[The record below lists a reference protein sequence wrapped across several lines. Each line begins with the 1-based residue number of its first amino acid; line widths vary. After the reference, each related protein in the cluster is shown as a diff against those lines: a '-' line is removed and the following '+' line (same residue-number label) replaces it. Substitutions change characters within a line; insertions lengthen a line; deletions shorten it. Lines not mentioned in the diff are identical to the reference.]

1 MNYKKFKN
9 SVHPTKDQMSG
20 FLEGKDDK
28 PISMINLLKYKEK
41 AEYED
46 KFGDPTSGEVPEEI
60 GSSAVN
66 KWLFNTDTVDKVLD
80 HLMTNGIKVEGGDK
94 LGKTIIFA
102 KNHDHA
108 IFIEERFNKNYPE
121 YGGHFLR
128 VIDNYESKAQDLLE
142 RF

>member
-46 KFGDPTSGEVPEEI
+46 GRETDLTGEEAYAI
-60 GSSAVN
+60 YG
-66 KWLFNTDTVDKVLD
+66 KDLCHILHMLLRLLGRFLF
-80 HLMTNGIKVEGGDK
+80 HLHI
-94 LGKTIIFA
+94 LL
-102 KNHDHA
+102 
-108 IFIEERFNKNYPE
+108 
-121 YGGHFLR
+121 FLC
-128 VIDNYESKAQDLLE
+128 ISKD
-142 RF
+142 

>member
-46 KFGDPTSGEVPEEI
+46 RSSVI
-60 GSSAVN
+60 GVWSLVFSDYPRSSV
-66 KWLFNTDTVDKVLD
+66 
-80 HLMTNGIKVEGGDK
+80 
-94 LGKTIIFA
+94 
-102 KNHDHA
+102 
-108 IFIEERFNKNYPE
+108 FIVSV
-121 YGGHFLR
+121 GR
-128 VIDNYESKAQDLLE
+128 VFSDVYRGPRGCLW
-142 RF
+142 

>member
-46 KFGDPTSGEVPEEI
+46 
-60 GSSAVN
+60 
-66 KWLFNTDTVDKVLD
+66 
-80 HLMTNGIKVEGGDK
+80 
-94 LGKTIIFA
+94 
-102 KNHDHA
+102 
-108 IFIEERFNKNYPE
+108 
-121 YGGHFLR
+121 
-128 VIDNYESKAQDLLE
+128 
-142 RF
+142 